1 MATKEN
7 KTCELMLHLEEGEQG
22 KGWDVLSDGCEP
34 QTSTW
39 TRTHKGG
46 GLGLT
51 ASDQVSERIIRHV
64 ARVKWKI
71 CGQPSKVAREVTR

>member
-1 MATKEN
+1 
-7 KTCELMLHLEEGEQG
+7 MLHLEEGEQG

-46 GLGLT
+46 GLGLRE
-51 ASDQVSERIIRHV
+51 ASLEH
-64 ARVKWKI
+64 WL
-71 CGQPSKVAREVTR
+71 